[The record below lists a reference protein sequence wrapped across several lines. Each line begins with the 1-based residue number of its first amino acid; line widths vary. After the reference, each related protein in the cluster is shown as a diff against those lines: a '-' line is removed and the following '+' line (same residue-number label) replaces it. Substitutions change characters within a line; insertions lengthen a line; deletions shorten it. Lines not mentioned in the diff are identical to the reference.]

1 MRYGEQGDQF
11 YLLLDGKV
19 SVWVPVPFKQ
29 MAGPVKKL
37 KELVE
42 KERRLVRGDDLH
54 VRKHKVGEYDRMTQL
69 PFVFKELRR
78 LGELNDYFKVEEE
91 APISEKTRVNGVPW
105 KVLKQDA
112 MPEGYRETVWFVSY
126 CPD

>member
-37 KELVE
+37 KELVN
-42 KERRLVRGDDLH
+42 KELRLVRGDDEILK
-54 VRKHKVGEYDRMTQL
+54 KHKLGEYDRMTQL

-91 APISEKTRVNGVPW
+91 EPVNEKTRIHGIPW

-112 MPEGYRETVWFVSY
+112 MPEEHRTAEWFVSY
-126 CPD
+126 S